1 MWENSLAYRSTI
13 QIVMS
18 QTVTTTRSWRQAA
31 VAGLLSGTVASAA
44 SSAMLALCG
53 WIERKSMAAP
63 NNGPSQ
69 WIWGEPAARAERAS
83 WRHTAVGYAVHHV
96 SSIFWAVL
104 HEKTFGA
111 RPAERPFTAVIHGL
125 TTAAV
130 ANFVDYCVAP
140 RRLQP
145 GFDKHIGRASMFA
158 VYVSFGL
165 GLAAIKINQHMA
177 HRRSS

>member
-1 MWENSLAYRSTI
+1 
-13 QIVMS
+13 
-18 QTVTTTRSWRQAA
+18 
-31 VAGLLSGTVASAA
+31 
-44 SSAMLALCG
+44 MLALCG
-53 WIERKSMAAP
+53 WIEKKSFAAP

-69 WIWGEPAARAERAS
+69 WIWGESAAREERAS

-96 SSIFWAVL
+96 SSIFWGVL

-111 RPAERPFTAVIHGL
+111 RPPGHPRTAVIHGL

-145 GFDKHIGRASMFA
+145 GFDKHIGRVSMFA

-165 GLAAIKINQHMA
+165 GLAAIKIHQTLA
-177 HRRSS
+177 HRRIG